1 MKYIIIIIIQLV
13 LNHYSDPLP
22 PVEKIVTKKQI
33 ERTLDESIKKAQSDY
48 LYRSDLLHSPINR
61 LDNLYAY
68 NYNADGIAVQVCEDT
83 LIEIKENK

>member
-22 PVEKIVTKKQI
+22 PVEKTVTEKQI
-33 ERTLDESIKKAQSDY
+33 KRTLDESIKKAQSDY
-48 LYRSDLLHSPINR
+48 HYRSDLLHSPINH
-61 LDNLYAY
+61 LDNLYTN
-68 NYNADGIAVQVCEDT
+68 NYKADGIVVQVCEDT